1 MEKTKGIKM
10 IVSKDRGFRF
20 ALPAL
25 CLGAFHM
32 IVAYAILAVGEGFEG
47 PGDDF
52 IPGLFEGLIGI
63 VLYGGLALCVISAI
77 IHVKCLYV
85 LDFIGIVAAARFLLP
100 VIGMVGGGIVI
111 AFVIIVILLGVLM
124 YVAGQVAVG
133 VAEALQPIIG
143 IVQSISFVLS
153 FIAEYALPVFGFL
166 MIAGMAISALTG
178 VISGLA
184 SFRDII
190 SGILP
195 LL

>member
-1 MEKTKGIKM
+1 
-10 IVSKDRGFRF
+10 
-20 ALPAL
+20 
-25 CLGAFHM
+25 
-32 IVAYAILAVGEGFEG
+32 
-47 PGDDF
+47 
-52 IPGLFEGLIGI
+52 
-63 VLYGGLALCVISAI
+63 
-77 IHVKCLYV
+77 
-85 LDFIGIVAAARFLLP
+85 
-100 VIGMVGGGIVI
+100 
-111 AFVIIVILLGVLM
+111 M

>member
-1 MEKTKGIKM
+1 MEKTKRIKM

-25 CLGAFHM
+25 CLGALHM
-32 IVAYAILAVGEGFEG
+32 IVAYAILGVGEGFEG
-47 PGDDF
+47 SGDMF
-52 IPGLFEGLIGI
+52 LPGLFEGLIGVI
-63 VLYGGLALCVISAI
+63 LYGGLALCVISAI

-100 VIGMVGGGIVI
+100 VIGMVGGGFVI

-124 YVAGQVAVG
+124 YFAGQAAVG
-133 VAEALQPIIG
+133 AVEALRPFVG
-143 IVQSISFVLS
+143 IVESISFVLS

>member
-77 IHVKCLYV
+77 INVKCLYV
-85 LDFIGIVAAARFLLP
+85 LDFIGIIAAARFLLP

>member
-32 IVAYAILAVGEGFEG
+32 IVAYAILGVGDGFG
-47 PGDDF
+47 GQGDDF
-52 IPGLFEGLIGI
+52 IPSLFEGLIGI
-63 VLYGGLALCVISAI
+63 VLYGGLVLCVISAI